1 MGYRFCENFI
11 KIGPV
16 ALALDLGA
24 HNDNNIGFIRTDLF
38 LNHFFGSK
46 DLKVDNYVESST

>member
-16 ALALDLGA
+16 ALALDLDA
-24 HNDNNIGFIRTDLF
+24 HNDNNIGFIRRYF

-46 DLKVDNYVESST
+46 DLKTDNYVESST